1 MKRLAAWIFCL
12 FSTFS
17 LVMAQSNDIALDF
30 DGVDD
35 YVETSYYGVL
45 DSGARTLEAWINTSK
60 NYDGNQGY
68 KQGVIAN
75 YGDFS
80 TSNRWTLNIYRKNS
94 LRIEVQGNG
103 LSGNIALNDGNWHHV
118 AVTYDPKDTLDYR
131 LYVDGKLDTAGNLT
145 VPTNTAKNHPLIVGM
160 RIDGI
165 NYFEGQIDE
174 VRMYNYALSPTELNA
189 YISKEYCSNPK
200 GLVAYYKLNEGNP
213 RSNNSSN
220 KQADDYS
227 GNYKHGDLKNFALSG
242 TTSNWVDGAGLKGGP
257 SMERVKFF
265 DCVSVTSPSKK
276 YVWTR
281 DGTFRDTLTNVY
293 GCDSVILAS
302 VNIGNDSN
310 IRYIQSC
317 GPYTSPKGIIAD
329 RDTFFTEYYTSVPGC
344 DSIVSYSVSVREQF
358 DTLFNIN
365 TCDQFNT
372 PLGKTAKSDALLIDS
387 FVTNSGCDSIVRYQI
402 KINYKQYASDTVIG
416 CDSAT
421 HLGITYYKSKL
432 IQNTYQTFQG
442 CDSIQT
448 TLIRVNFS
456 KQNTIRLDGCDSV
469 VTTSGKTHYKNGTY
483 QEYYQTI
490 HGCDSTV
497 SYDVHIHHPTYQ
509 IDTLWGCV
517 ELIHKGKL
525 YTSNTLLEYK
535 GQTSFGCDS
544 VRDLQLMVININS
557 TAEIKDSIIALN
569 ETTFDS
575 IYWYDCADN
584 QKLTTENLTDFVI
597 PFSGR
602 FKARIFYKDCQKWT
616 QCYEAYKQNSVQSFA
631 SLGLLAYPNPSK
643 GTFSIK
649 GLQTRDIVNLY
660 DVTGKKLVLKKVEQ
674 NGSIL
679 FEAPTRDNQTTLGI
693 LEVQRK
699 GSGTY
704 RTLIRF
710 E

>member
-1 MKRLAAWIFCL
+1 MKRLAAWIFCF

-227 GNYKHGDLKNFALSG
+227 GNYNHGDLKNYALSG

-257 SMERVKFF
+257 STERVKFF

-293 GCDSVILAS
+293 GCDS
-302 VNIGNDSN
+302 
-310 IRYIQSC
+310 
-317 GPYTSPKGIIAD
+317 
-329 RDTFFTEYYTSVPGC
+329 
-344 DSIVSYSVSVREQF
+344 IVSYSVAVREKF
-358 DTLFNIN
+358 DTLYNIN
-365 TCDQFNT
+365 ACDEFST
-372 PLGKTAKSDALLIDS
+372 PLGKTTKTNALLIDS
-387 FVTNSGCDSIVRYQI
+387 FVTNSGCDSIVRYKI
-402 KINYKQYASDTVIG
+402 KVSYKQYSSDTVIG

-456 KQNTIRLDGCDSV
+456 KQKTIRLDGCDSV
-469 VTTSGKTHYKNGTY
+469 ATASGKTHYKNGTY

-497 SYDVHIHHPTYQ
+497 SYDVYIHHPTYQ
-509 IDTLWGCV
+509 ADTLWGCV

-544 VRDLQLMVININS
+544 VRDLQLMVVNINS

-584 QKLTTENLTDFVI
+584 QKLKTENLTDFVI

-649 GLQTRDIVNLY
+649 GLQTQDIVNLY
-660 DVTGKKLVLKKVEQ
+660 DVTGKKLVLKMIEQ

-679 FEAPTRDNQTTLGI
+679 FEAPTRENQTTLGI